1 MFKILSLSVAGIG
14 LMEIVTEPDF
24 ENGIDCSSFV
34 REVQLMMRQLQVCL
48 GSFRGMYTLNPPILQ
63 RKLSKSC
70 FFCDTHNFRISCSL
84 KIGYYFC
91 GLRGIIISICDTWAR
106 CLDDIKANL

>member
-1 MFKILSLSVAGIG
+1 MILYQAYTNTYQIVTGLRVHFKKRSIPQNMKNCQCHFNADINLRLIKLHINILTIYISFEGIG

-48 GSFRGMYTLNPPILQ
+48 GSFRGMY
-63 RKLSKSC
+63 
-70 FFCDTHNFRISCSL
+70 DM
-84 KIGYYFC
+84 
-91 GLRGIIISICDTWAR
+91 
-106 CLDDIKANL
+106 

>member
-1 MFKILSLSVAGIG
+1 MKTCQCHFNVDINLRLLKLHINNLTIYISFEGIG

-48 GSFRGMYTLNPPILQ
+48 GSFRGMY
-63 RKLSKSC
+63 
-70 FFCDTHNFRISCSL
+70 DM
-84 KIGYYFC
+84 
-91 GLRGIIISICDTWAR
+91 
-106 CLDDIKANL
+106 